1 MFLIFSSVFLLGWSS
16 APVPSKL
23 AGILINDYYKYIQ
36 LATSEVLKEVTFHTG
51 SRDPLLS
58 GSCNLKP

>member
-1 MFLIFSSVFLLGWSS
+1 M
-16 APVPSKL
+16 PSKL